1 LKGGFDLQK
10 SVFKTLA
17 IAVSIF
23 FFTSNLTGMFLP
35 VYYVESGL
43 KISDITILLL
53 IAFLIIGVLPTILLK
68 LTKNFERIICVGIL
82 LTMLFYAVL
91 IFVKDPIIIGLAY
104 GLSVATFW
112 PSFNLLQF
120 RLSESSIRAR
130 TVSLFSS
137 IIPSIASIVGP
148 VVGGI
153 IIENFSFQFL
163 FMLSIILYL
172 VALIFFMR
180 IHFKTETYG
189 LSIPLDRKFALFF
202 VTFIIF
208 GMSEAYWLAYPL
220 FVDKIS
226 ATTSIMGVVLA
237 LTGIVMS
244 AITFLV
250 NWLSDVKMR
259 RVEFATIGALLN
271 AVWFFLIGFA
281 SAPHEIV
288 LLSALSG
295 LASAFTI
302 SWFAHYGDSFGREYY
317 ASILVLM
324 ETGLMI
330 GRIINLLP
338 TCLFISE
345 GNFLGYFTLLGFF
358 SLSVTPF
365 LVVSKSKLVGC

>member
-1 LKGGFDLQK
+1 MQK